1 MFNDSV
7 WSARDPGPGSEGTIA
22 ASLIVRA
29 APRNAD
35 IATPG
40 AATCATIFRED
51 DPAGN
56 APRNR
61 GGAMRLTQALV
72 LLMGVT
78 ALSIGSIAL
87 GETYPARPVHLIVT
101 YPPAGSSDLMAR
113 ILAQK
118 LSELW
123 AQPVI
128 VENKAGAAGSI
139 GMDYAAHQPPDGY
152 SFVIGNL
159 GPVTVNPLLSK
170 VPYDVERDFV
180 PVSLI
185 ATGPNVLVVNPKT
198 PVKTLG
204 ELIAYARANPGKLNF
219 GSGGAGSV
227 AHLSGEMLKS
237 LAHLYIVH
245 VPYKGGILS
254 VNDLIA
260 GHVQIVFS
268 DALPVMQHIR
278 AGTLRALAIT
288 SPERSPLVPDV
299 PTCLESGVPGLVA
312 VNWWGV
318 LLPAGT
324 PKPVADKFYADLVK
338 VMQDPEVKDK
348 FAQLGVEALSGA
360 GEQFAAYMRAETAK
374 YAKLIKDANIHSE

>member
-1 MFNDSV
+1 
-7 WSARDPGPGSEGTIA
+7 
-22 ASLIVRA
+22 
-29 APRNAD
+29 
-35 IATPG
+35 
-40 AATCATIFRED
+40 
-51 DPAGN
+51 
-56 APRNR
+56 
-61 GGAMRLTQALV
+61 
-72 LLMGVT
+72 MG
-78 ALSIGSIAL
+78 
-87 GETYPARPVHLIVT
+87 
-101 YPPAGSSDLMAR
+101 R
-113 ILAQK
+113 ILGQK
-118 LSELW
+118 LAELW
-123 AQPVI
+123 GQPVI
-128 VENKAGAAGSI
+128 VENKPGAAGSI

-180 PVSLI
+180 PVSWI

-198 PVKTLG
+198 PVRTLG

-219 GSGGAGSV
+219 GSGGPGSV

-237 LAHLYIVH
+237 LAHVDIVH

-260 GHVQIVFS
+260 GHVQMVFS

-299 PTCLESGVPGLVA
+299 PTCVESGVPGLVA

-324 PKPVADKFYADLVK
+324 PKAVADKFYSDLVK
-338 VMQDPEVKDK
+338 VMHDPDVKEK
-348 FAQLGVEALSGA
+348 FAQLGVEAVSGTA
-360 GEQFAAYMRAETAK
+360 EQFAAYMRTETAK
-374 YAKLIKDANIHSE
+374 YAKLIKEANIHAE

>member
-1 MFNDSV
+1 M
-7 WSARDPGPGSEGTIA
+7 R
-22 ASLIVRA
+22 IVR
-29 APRNAD
+29 PLVFVFGL
-35 IATPG
+35 IA
-40 AATCATIFRED
+40 
-51 DPAGN
+51 
-56 APRNR
+56 
-61 GGAMRLTQALV
+61 V
-72 LLMGVT
+72 LPSSAVL
-78 ALSIGSIAL
+78 A
-87 GETYPARPVHLIVT
+87 ETYPSKPVRLIVT
-101 YPPAGSSDLMAR
+101 YPPAGSSDLMGR
-113 ILAQK
+113 ILGQK
-118 LSELW
+118 LAELW
-123 AQPVI
+123 GQPVI
-128 VENKAGAAGSI
+128 VENKPGAAGSI

-159 GPVTVNPLLSK
+159 GPVAVNPLLSK

-198 PVKTLG
+198 PVRTLG

-219 GSGGAGSV
+219 GSGGPGSV

-237 LAHLYIVH
+237 LAHVDIVH

-260 GHVQIVFS
+260 GHVQMVFS

-299 PTCLESGVPGLVA
+299 PTCVESGVPGLVA

-318 LLPAGT
+318 LLAAGT
-324 PKPVADKFYADLVK
+324 PKAIADKFYSDLMK
-338 VMQDPEVKDK
+338 VMHDPDVKEK
-348 FAQLGVEALSGA
+348 FAQLGVEAVSGTA
-360 GEQFAAYMRAETAK
+360 EQFAAYMRTETAK
-374 YAKLIKDANIHSE
+374 YAKLIKEANIHAE

>member
-1 MFNDSV
+1 
-7 WSARDPGPGSEGTIA
+7 
-22 ASLIVRA
+22 
-29 APRNAD
+29 
-35 IATPG
+35 
-40 AATCATIFRED
+40 
-51 DPAGN
+51 
-56 APRNR
+56 
-61 GGAMRLTQALV
+61 
-72 LLMGVT
+72 MG
-78 ALSIGSIAL
+78 
-87 GETYPARPVHLIVT
+87 
-101 YPPAGSSDLMAR
+101 R
-113 ILAQK
+113 ILGQK
-118 LSELW
+118 LAELW
-123 AQPVI
+123 GQPVI
-128 VENKAGAAGSI
+128 VENKPGAAGSI

-159 GPVTVNPLLSK
+159 GPAAVNPLLSK

-219 GSGGAGSV
+219 GSGGPGSV
-227 AHLSGEMLKS
+227 AHLSGEMLKNQ
-237 LAHLYIVH
+237 ARVDIVH
-245 VPYKGGILS
+245 VAYKGGILS

-260 GHVQIVFS
+260 GHVQMVFS

-299 PTCLESGVPGLVA
+299 PTCVESGVPGLVA

-324 PKPVADKFYADLVK
+324 PKAIADKFYSDLLK
-338 VMQDPEVKDK
+338 VMHDPDVKEK
-348 FAQLGVEALSGA
+348 FAQLGVEAVSSTA
-360 GEQFAAYMRAETAK
+360 EQFGAYMRSETAK
-374 YAKLIKDANIHSE
+374 YAKLVKEANIHAE